1 MSADGAVEMNI
12 DSLVERLKAIP
23 AGTKLTLLVENYF
36 GGDTN
41 VKVTTCGKVRHHGYI
56 TEGGVW
62 GLYRT
67 SVDDKECYEILVKLY
82 RKKRAC
88 WVKIGY
94 TIKDY
99 RLGW

>member
-1 MSADGAVEMNI
+1 MN
-12 DSLVERLKAIP
+12 DELDNLVAHLKAIP
-23 AGTKLTLLVENYF
+23 AGTKLTLLTENIF
-36 GGDTN
+36 GAHIE
-41 VKVTTCGKVRHHGYI
+41 KKITTCGEVRQHGYY
-56 TEGGVW
+56 TPGGGW

-67 SVDDKECYEILVKLY
+67 DGEDRECYEILVKPY
-82 RKKRAC
+82 RKQYSA